1 MPIRPA
7 AWVALV
13 AELESRDVRPPG
25 SLNHAG
31 LLIGGAT
38 YLYRRHMPA
47 TLRPPL
53 CRVQEIPQ
61 YADARSFEL
70 VAEDTQLLVFNSCTV
85 SDVWRDR
92 DIIRKQLELFDIVFL
107 CNDPRADDGQ
117 SAAVARRLGVDR
129 SGVRPFYVVTNRE
142 LQEVAETG
150 VEVAAS
156 ARSLH
161 KMAGQLADV
170 RAFQAA
176 LRAGRGQM

>member
-1 MPIRPA
+1 MQK
-7 AWVALV
+7 LV
-13 AELESRDVRPPG
+13 AD
-25 SLNHAG
+25 
-31 LLIGGAT
+31 
-38 YLYRRHMPA
+38 
-47 TLRPPL
+47 
-53 CRVQEIPQ
+53 
-61 YADARSFEL
+61 
-70 VAEDTQLLVFNSCTV
+70 DTQLLVFNSCTV

-117 SAAVARRLGVDR
+117 SAAVARRLGMDR
-129 SGVRPFYVVTNRE
+129 SGVLPFYVVTNRE

-161 KMAGQLADV
+161 KRAGQLAEV

-176 LRAGRGQM
+176 LRGWRQT

>member
-61 YADARSFEL
+61 YADASGY
-70 VAEDTQLLVFNSCTV
+70 
-85 SDVWRDR
+85 
-92 DIIRKQLELFDIVFL
+92 KFDKL
-107 CNDPRADDGQ
+107 A
-117 SAAVARRLGVDR
+117 SVDR
-129 SGVRPFYVVTNRE
+129 EERFALVTSRPPRP
-142 LQEVAETG
+142 
-150 VEVAAS
+150 AA
-156 ARSLH
+156 AAPADCHRWRSHL
-161 KMAGQLADV
+161 L
-170 RAFQAA
+170 
-176 LRAGRGQM
+176 